1 MSAFTLSTSVLRPRA
16 SVGLSSRRR
25 RTRSAV
31 RAAGR
36 ESSDS
41 FEAFDTSEIE
51 ALLASTTEAREE
63 IEGGLEDECGY
74 LADFSADLR
83 LQVEELAAIIELTQ
97 GYSVEDLLLEDGDE
111 LKDDLNAELVEAQ
124 NNIVVLRESV
134 QHLYHVVET
143 TLVRETRSSPRES
156 RPVTTTRVSND
167 DPDRAARSTRD
178 PRLTVRHA
186 PPPLDPI
193 GRAFRFSSHA
203 VAARPS
209 SIRRMPTAP
218 TRRRPRR
225 RANCSRKSRACSPR
239 EEPEVD
245 GEDRGERRKGLPKCD
260 KYPCLF
266 FSTSARKVQIRK
278 ILNIRRR
285 IAAHMPMLEKYK
297 ELSEEFGGAEALV
310 TLIDMDLPGG
320 AGDKGDELEAS
331 VTKLTALINE
341 LGEFVQDHD
350 ANGGYQEGLVD
361 LSREKVSEIVDWM
374 EGLSSR
380 ME

>member
-218 TRRRPRR
+218 TRRRSRR

-260 KYPCLF
+260 
-266 FSTSARKVQIRK
+266 I
-278 ILNIRRR
+278 NIRVFFHVSSKSADSQNIEYPTTNRGPHAHTLTRARLPQHALERHPLHPLRHVCHRLLRLHRARR
-285 IAAHMPMLEKYK
+285 LCLQGVRSFARA
-297 ELSEEFGGAEALV
+297 
-310 TLIDMDLPGG
+310 
-320 AGDKGDELEAS
+320 
-331 VTKLTALINE
+331 
-341 LGEFVQDHD
+341 
-350 ANGGYQEGLVD
+350 
-361 LSREKVSEIVDWM
+361 
-374 EGLSSR
+374 SSR
-380 ME
+380 IVTNRHECRARVQRSVDQKSPAS